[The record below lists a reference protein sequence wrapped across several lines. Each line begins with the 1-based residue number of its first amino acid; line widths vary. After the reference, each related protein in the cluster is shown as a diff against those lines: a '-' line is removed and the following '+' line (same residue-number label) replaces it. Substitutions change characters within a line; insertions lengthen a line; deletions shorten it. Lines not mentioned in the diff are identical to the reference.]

1 MSKIFVI
8 GFNKTATST
17 FHKLFLKNNL
27 KSQHDTVWQIN
38 NFDCFSDNGD
48 LNNFKKLDMDY
59 PNSIFIL
66 NTRSLNKWLISR
78 FQHGITEKWS
88 NGLETNWAYPCT
100 SQLCKSWINYRE
112 TYYLDILNY
121 FKKKPDKLIIVNI
134 EKDNWLQFI
143 SLNLDFKV
151 HNVDAENVSNKNKN
165 TEEYKNILNVVNNT
179 FTEISY
185 DDKER
190 KNILFRDPVI
200 IKPYLKMYKNN
211 IL

>member
-66 NTRSLNKWLISR
+66 NTRSLDKWLISR
-78 FQHGITEKWS
+78 FQHGVADKKLY
-88 NGLETNWAYPCT
+88 GLETNWAYPCT
-100 SQLCKSWINYRE
+100 SELCKSWINYRE

-143 SLNLDFKV
+143 SLNLGFKV

-190 KNILFRDPVI
+190 KNILFRDPII

>member
-27 KSQHDTVWQIN
+27 KSQHDTVWQVN
-38 NFDCFSDNGD
+38 DYDCFSDNGN

-66 NTRSLNKWLISR
+66 NTRSLDKWLISR

-100 SQLCKSWINYRE
+100 DTLCKTWINERE
-112 TYYLDILNY
+112 TYYLDVFNY
-121 FKKKPDKLIIVNI
+121 FKYKPDKLIVVNI
-134 EKDNWLQFI
+134 DKDNWQQFI
-143 SLNLDFKV
+143 SSNLDFKV
-151 HNVDAENVSNKNKN
+151 HNVGAENVSNKNKN
-165 TEEYKNILNVVNNT
+165 TEEYKNIVNIVDST
-179 FTEISY
+179 FSEINY
-185 DDKER
+185 NDKER
-190 KNILFRDPVI
+190 TNILFRDPVI
-200 IKPYLKMYKNN
+200 TKLYIKLYKNN

>member
-27 KSQHDTVWQIN
+27 KSQHNTVWQVN
-38 NFDCFSDNGD
+38 DYDCFSDNGN

-66 NTRSLNKWLISR
+66 NTRSLDKWLISR

-100 SQLCKSWINYRE
+100 NTLCKTWINERE
-112 TYYLDILNY
+112 TYYLDVFNY
-121 FKKKPDKLIIVNI
+121 FKYKPDKLIVVNI
-134 EKDNWLQFI
+134 DKDNWQQFI
-143 SLNLDFKV
+143 SSNLDFKV
-151 HNVDAENVSNKNKN
+151 HNVGAENVSNKNKN
-165 TEEYKNILNVVNNT
+165 TAEYKNIVNIVDST
-179 FTEISY
+179 FTEINY
-185 DDKER
+185 NDKER
-190 KNILFRDPVI
+190 TNILFRDPVI
-200 IKPYLKMYKNN
+200 TKLYIKLYKNN

>member
-8 GFNKTATST
+8 GFNKTATTT

-38 NFDCFSDNGD
+38 EFDCFSDNGD
-48 LNNFKKLDMDY
+48 LNNFKKLDVDY

-66 NTRSLNKWLISR
+66 NTRSLDKWLISR

-100 SQLCKSWINYRE
+100 SELCKSWINKRE

-121 FKKKPDKLIIVNI
+121 FKKKPYKLIIVNI
-134 EKDNWLQFI
+134 ENDNWLQFI
-143 SLNLDFKV
+143 SSNLGFKFYHV
-151 HNVDAENVSNKNKN
+151 YSENVSNKNKN
-165 TEEYKNILNVVNNT
+165 TEEYKNIENIVNDT
-179 FTEISY
+179 FNEISY
-185 DDKER
+185 DNKER
-190 KNILFRDPVI
+190 KNILFRDPII

-211 IL
+211 II